1 MERSFVSKR
10 AKKTSIKLRRRD
22 WQDYKKSAT
31 VRRRRYSK
39 MSSASDNARGR
50 RMRCLVRMVPAVAG
64 RMTTGVWEGQGDIGN
79 LKAAVPTESII
90 CIEQWS
96 NVSI

>member
-1 MERSFVSKR
+1 
-10 AKKTSIKLRRRD
+10 
-22 WQDYKKSAT
+22 
-31 VRRRRYSK
+31 
-39 MSSASDNARGR
+39 
-50 RMRCLVRMVPAVAG
+50 MRCLVRMVPAVAG